1 MPALRVVDE
10 HLTSPILV
18 YSSSGGV
25 FQNELTLM
33 VEEGLTKEIVSG
45 SLVIKGFTFEDDL
58 QVSLSGGRSFG
69 RYATGT
75 TIPATGKTPA
85 EVIQMAIAEPINPTV
100 TLTSA
105 TSVAFNQTAISNV
118 LNFSHVINTL
128 GGSVST
134 ASLQWRR
141 GGVGAWSELSNSLT
155 GSGTYTHTLTDTAY
169 NTAAFNYQYAVTDSA
184 GATAT
189 ATLNIIPA
197 AYAAPT
203 ISLNVVGNALRAFE
217 TNTKREVGN
226 ISSNIS
232 GTVTRNSVNV
242 DLVTYSI
249 QYRVN
254 GAGSWI
260 DLATDVAIGPG
271 TTPITLLTHNDA
283 GLKTSTSIAYRV
295 KVVDAYQASIS
306 SAVYSSTTTVNH
318 LKLIFYGPTASDP
331 TASADVRALPTL
343 VFTDTGNP
351 ITLNTGTTHR
361 RFSFAVPT
369 GTSITEVLD
378 LDALNANITNNYIL
392 STFNVEDFA
401 GTASSYRVYTMT
413 NAIAYSDNHRH
424 RITRG

>member
-1 MPALRVVDE
+1 MSAVRVVDE
-10 HLTSPILV
+10 HLVSPILV

-33 VEEGLTKEIVSG
+33 VEEGLTKEIISG
-45 SLVIKGFTFEDDL
+45 SLVIRGFTFEDDL

-75 TIPATGKTPA
+75 TIPSTGKTPA
-85 EVIQMAIAEPINPTV
+85 EVIQMAIAEPIDPTV
-100 TLTSA
+100 SLTSS
-105 TSVAFNQTAISNV
+105 TTVAFNQTAINNI

-128 GGSVST
+128 GGSVTT

-141 GGVGAWSELSNSLT
+141 GGAGAWVELSNSVS
-155 GSGTYTHTLTDTAY
+155 GSGSYTHSLTDTAY
-169 NTAAFNYQYAVTDSA
+169 NTAAFNYQYVVTDTA

-189 ATLNIIPA
+189 ASLSITPA
-197 AYAAPT
+197 AYVAPT
-203 ISLNVVGNALRAFE
+203 ISLSVVGNALRAFE
-217 TNTKREVGN
+217 SNTKRELGN
-226 ISSNIS
+226 ISSDIS
-232 GTVTRNSVNV
+232 GTVTRNSTNVN
-242 DLVTYSI
+242 LTTYSI

-260 DLATDVAIGPG
+260 DLAADVPIGPG

-283 GLKTSTSIAYRV
+283 ALKTSTSLAYRV
-295 KVVDAYQASIS
+295 KVVDTYQASIS
-306 SAVYSSTTTVNH
+306 SAVYSLTSTVSH

-331 TASADVRALPTL
+331 VTSADVRALPTL
-343 VFTDTGNP
+343 AFTDAANP
-351 ITLNTGTTHR
+351 VTLNTGTTQR
-361 RFSFAVPT
+361 RFSFAAPT

-401 GTASSYRVYTMT
+401 GTVTSYRVYTMT

>member
-45 SLVIKGFTFEDDL
+45 SLVIRGFTFEDDL

-69 RYATGT
+69 RYASGT
-75 TIPATGKTPA
+75 TIPSTGKTPA
-85 EVIQMAIAEPINPTV
+85 EVIQMAIAEPIDPTV

-118 LNFSHVINTL
+118 LNFSHTINTL
-128 GGSVST
+128 GGTVSA

-141 GGVGAWSELSNSLT
+141 GGAGAWSELSNSLT
-155 GSGTYTHTLTDTAY
+155 GSGTFTHTLTDTAY
-169 NTAAFNYQYAVTDSA
+169 NTAAFNYQYTVTDSA

-197 AYAAPT
+197 AYAPPT

-226 ISSNIS
+226 ISTNIS
-232 GTVTRNSVNV
+232 GTVTRNSANVN
-242 DLVTYSI
+242 LVTYSI

-260 DLATDVAIGPG
+260 DLATDVPIGPG
-271 TTPITLLTHNDA
+271 TTPLTLLTHNDA
-283 GLKTSTSIAYRV
+283 ALKTSTTLAYRV

-306 SAVYSSTTTVNH
+306 SAVYSSTTTVSY

-331 TASADVRALPTL
+331 TTSADVRALPTQA
-343 VFTDTGNP
+343 FTDTSNP
-351 ITLNTGTTHR
+351 VTLNTGTTHR
-361 RFSFAVPT
+361 RFSFAAPT

-392 STFNVEDFA
+392 STFDVEDFA
-401 GTASSYRVYTMT
+401 GTVTSYRVYTMT